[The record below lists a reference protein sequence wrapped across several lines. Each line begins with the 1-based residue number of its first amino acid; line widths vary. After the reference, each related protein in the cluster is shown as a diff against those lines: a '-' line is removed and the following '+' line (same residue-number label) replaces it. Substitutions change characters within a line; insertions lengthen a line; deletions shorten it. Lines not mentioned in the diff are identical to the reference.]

1 MLEIVN
7 KGKSFKKDMDKCN
20 VQGGKT
26 CTKLWQATKE
36 EVEIVQDAKWD
47 GWWIWWNNN
56 NGSKPVL
63 KPTYNKLF
71 TEVLC
76 VLPLSAEKC

>member
-7 KGKSFKKDMDKCN
+7 KEKSKKKSKM
-20 VQGGKT
+20 QRAGGKNMH
-26 CTKLWQATKE
+26 KIVAGKE
-36 EVEIVQDAKWD
+36 ECEIVQDAKWD

-63 KPTYNKLF
+63 KPTYN
-71 TEVLC
+71 
-76 VLPLSAEKC
+76 